1 MPPRKKVVRH
11 KENPFTA
18 DMIVPVKQRQV
29 QLSRLGAD
37 NNILINQSTG
47 ETQGTAV
54 TTYRKVDG
62 DRFVKLFTDN
72 IGLTFDLTSPGI
84 RTFGVLLWAVQHKAI
99 SKDQVDID
107 VYTLTDFLKANPQK
121 KTMSK
126 ETLKRGLRELND
138 AQIIAR
144 TVKQGRFYIN
154 PNFIFNGD
162 RIAFTTLIERSD
174 SHNDNQQELEV

>member
-1 MPPRKKVVRH
+1 M
-11 KENPFTA
+11 
-18 DMIVPVKQRQV
+18 
-29 QLSRLGAD
+29 
-37 NNILINQSTG
+37 
-47 ETQGTAV
+47 
-54 TTYRKVDG
+54 
-62 DRFVKLFTDN
+62 
-72 IGLTFDLTSPGI
+72 
-84 RTFGVLLWAVQHKAI
+84 
-99 SKDQVDID
+99 
-107 VYTLTDFLKANPQK
+107 YTLTDFLKANPQK

-174 SHNDNQQELEV
+174 THNEDQQELEI

>member
-1 MPPRKKVVRH
+1 MTKRKQVERH
-11 KENPFTA
+11 KENPFRQ
-18 DMIVPVKQRQV
+18 DMIVPVKQHQV
-29 QLSRLGAD
+29 QLSRLGKD

-47 ETQGTAV
+47 EAQGTAI

-62 DRFVKLFTDN
+62 ERFVKLFTDN

-84 RTFGVLLWAVQHKAI
+84 RTFGVLLWAVQNKAI
-99 SKDQVDID
+99 SKDEVDLD
-107 VYTLTDFLKANPQK
+107 VHTLEEFFKANPDK

-126 ETLKRGLRELND
+126 ETLKRGLRELTN

-144 TVKQGRFYIN
+144 TVRQGRYYIN

-174 SHNDNQQELEV
+174 THNEDQQELEI